1 MSRFDI
7 LCFSHTRTGHAEHVN
22 DSQYW
27 SYVGDCVEETSRVR
41 PNVRCFLERE
51 ADAEH
56 SDLDAAELVVGEL
69 VANAVRHGAPPF
81 GVCIDWHDDP
91 PMLCVVDRGR
101 GMRPVYPAPD
111 PESERG
117 RGLLLVRAL
126 AGEVVVDSAS
136 ADRDGTRVVVA
147 LPVHR
152 RSPRAA

>member
-1 MSRFDI
+1 
-7 LCFSHTRTGHAEHVN
+7 VN

-27 SYVGDCVEETSRVR
+27 SYVGDCVEETRRVR
-41 PNVRCFLERE
+41 PDVRRFLETQ
-51 ADAEH
+51 ADADH

-101 GMRPVYPAPD
+101 GMRPVYPAPSLD
-111 PESERG
+111 SESG

-126 AGEVVVDSAS
+126 AGELVVDSAD
-136 ADRDGTRVVVA
+136 AGRDGTRVVVA

-152 RSPRAA
+152 LTPRAA